1 MSDDVLSYSSERKGI
16 LSEKETSQDLETDI
30 LSLRPETLDDYVG
43 QNQAVETLR
52 IAIEAAKMRNEPV
65 DHVLFHG
72 PPGLGKTTLA
82 HIIANETGGTLT
94 VTSGPALEKG
104 GDLIGI
110 LTHLEDGDLLFIDE
124 IHRTPKSVEELL
136 YPAMEDFAIDF
147 VFDKG
152 VHARSHRYRLRRF
165 CLVGA
170 TTRVG
175 LLSAPLRD
183 RFGIMR
189 SLDFYALDDL
199 VKITKRSA
207 ALLDVPIEA
216 DAAMELARRCRG
228 TPRIA
233 NRLLKRVRDYAQ
245 VRSDGTIRPDIV
257 QAEQNL
263 IAANAEIGVAKSLYY
278 PDISMTAD
286 YGAASEDLEATGVRT
301 EVAAPARLADRL
313 VGLVTLG
320 PRAVGGGYDDDERRL
335 VEAVAQRLAYAA
347 GAFLP
352 DTAGL
357 ESIEARRIQESL
369 LPSTPAISA
378 INSALRKDDQPPQGI
393 TMRPIPVSASL
404 V

>member
-1 MSDDVLSYSSERKGI
+1 MSDDILSYSSDLKGI
-16 LSEKETSQDLETDI
+16 LSEKETAQDLETEI
-30 LSLRPETLDDYVG
+30 LSLRPENLDEYVG
-43 QNQAVETLR
+43 QDQAVESLR
-52 IAIEAAKMRNEPV
+52 IAIEAAKLRNEPV

-110 LTHLEDGDLLFIDE
+110 LTHLEDGDILFIDE

-199 VKITKRSA
+199 VRITKRSA
-207 ALLDVPIEA
+207 ALLDVPIEE
-216 DAAMELARRCRG
+216 DGAMELARRCRG
-228 TPRIA
+228 TPRIV
-233 NRLLKRVRDYAQ
+233 NRLLRRVRDYSQ
-245 VRSDGTIRPDIV
+245 VRAQGR
-257 QAEQNL
+257 
-263 IAANAEIGVAKSLYY
+263 
-278 PDISMTAD
+278 
-286 YGAASEDLEATGVRT
+286 
-301 EVAAPARLADRL
+301 
-313 VGLVTLG
+313 VTFET
-320 PRAVGGGYDDDERRL
+320 V
-335 VEAVAQRLAYAA
+335 
-347 GAFLP
+347 
-352 DTAGL
+352 TAGL
-357 ESIEARRIQESL
+357 ALEGVDDQGLTKLDRRYLRTIIDYYRGGPVGIEALAATLQEETDTLVDVVEPYLLKRGFLMRTSSGRRASEAAYQHL
-369 LPSTPAISA
+369 
-378 INSALRKDDQPPQGI
+378 GI
-393 TMRPIPVSASL
+393 TYQQGLFRE
-404 V
+404 